1 MSMDKYKVISTLEGL
16 ERVLREVRL
25 LDPSLIDQI
34 AVRAGVLSSDVVEA
48 ESKLTEC
55 IEYIIESM
63 VDVDGAPKL
72 DIKGNYDHFEAVEDE
87 LSFTG
92 TLDEAYQIRLI
103 KQALGTSDCFDTNLQ
118 GLNSMLK
125 AMGKPWTV
133 RHNED
138 EE

>member
-1 MSMDKYKVISTLEGL
+1 M
-16 ERVLREVRL
+16 LREVRL

-34 AVRAGVLSSDVVEA
+34 AVRAGVLSSDVLEA
-48 ESKLTEC
+48 EGNLTQC
-55 IEYIIESM
+55 IEHIHSSM
-63 VDVDGAPKL
+63 LDVDDPPEL
-72 DIKGNYDHFEAVEDE
+72 NIKDNREHFEVVEYE

-92 TLDEAYQIRLI
+92 TLDEAKQIRLI
-103 KQALGTSDCFDTNLQ
+103 KQALGTSDCFDNNLE

-125 AMGKPWTV
+125 AMDKPWTV